1 MGIVVIGDVF
11 IDIKGYSL
19 SPYIPQGRNAGTV
32 IQIHGGVARNV
43 AENIANIELKPTFIS
58 AVDDNA
64 MGDDVIQKL
73 KRHKVETK
81 YMKKVKDGMGT
92 WLAVFDHEGDVVASI
107 SKRPD
112 HKPIEQILDEHGD
125 EIFKDADSI
134 AIEIDTDKEIVKKTF
149 MYAEKYHKEVYALVS
164 NMTIA
169 VERRDFIRRTACFVC
184 NQQEAGILFSEDYDH
199 MTPAELAAIL
209 PDRIRSAKISRMVVT
224 MGGDGSVFVDSDGHT
239 GIYPGRKVDIVD
251 TTGAGDAFFSG
262 VCIGLTYGKTLQE
275 ACRIGTRLAAT
286 VICTTENICPR
297 FMPEEF
303 GLTSNRYG
311 TYLLS
316 EVPGSGS
323 GKSTFTRNR
332 LRQYF
337 GDDVVVIY
345 HDNYYRKQDGI
356 PFEQRVKVNYDH
368 PDSLE
373 TDLLVEHLKEL
384 KAGKTIECPVYD
396 YSQHNRSSEIIKI
409 EPRPIILVEGI
420 LLLADERIRS
430 LLDIKV
436 YVEADA
442 DERILRRIVRDVE
455 ARPRPERNHHSVL
468 NNRKT
473 HALHAA

>member
-11 IDIKGYSL
+11 IDIKGFST
-19 SPYIPQGRNAGTV
+19 STYIPYGRNLGT
-32 IQIHGGVARNV
+32 IEQIHGGVGRNV
-43 AENIANIELKPTFIS
+43 AEDIANVELEPIFIG
-58 AVDDNA
+58 AVDDDSI
-64 MGDDVIQKL
+64 GEDVIQKL
-73 KRHKVETK
+73 NRHKVDTR
-81 YMKKVKDGMGT
+81 YMKKVKNGMGT

-164 NMTIA
+164 IGTSP

-303 GLTSNRYG
+303 GLTR
-311 TYLLS
+311 
-316 EVPGSGS
+316 
-323 GKSTFTRNR
+323 
-332 LRQYF
+332 
-337 GDDVVVIY
+337 
-345 HDNYYRKQDGI
+345 
-356 PFEQRVKVNYDH
+356 
-368 PDSLE
+368 
-373 TDLLVEHLKEL
+373 
-384 KAGKTIECPVYD
+384 
-396 YSQHNRSSEIIKI
+396 
-409 EPRPIILVEGI
+409 
-420 LLLADERIRS
+420 
-430 LLDIKV
+430 
-436 YVEADA
+436 
-442 DERILRRIVRDVE
+442 
-455 ARPRPERNHHSVL
+455 
-468 NNRKT
+468 
-473 HALHAA
+473 